1 MILAV
6 LVGLGASLGAV
17 ARYLVDRAVTHRR
30 GPLLP
35 GAPFPSGTWLINL
48 SGAFVLGLLVG
59 LAGRHGLPTAAL
71 AVAGTGFC
79 GGYTT
84 FSTFSV
90 ETIRLTE
97 DGRAVIALM
106 NMLSSL
112 ALGLVAAALGL
123 GLAYLI

>member
-1 MILAV
+1 MGLAI
-6 LVGLGASLGAV
+6 LVGLGAAFGAV
-17 ARYLVDRAVTHRR
+17 ARYLIDRAVTHRR
-30 GPLLP
+30 GSPFP
-35 GAPFPSGTWLINL
+35 AAPFPSGTWLINV

-59 LAGRHGLPTAAL
+59 LAARHGLPSAAL
-71 AVAGTGFC
+71 AVTGTGIC

-97 DGRAVIALM
+97 DGRATLALM
-106 NMLSSL
+106 NMLTSIAAGL
-112 ALGLVAAALGL
+112 AAAALGL